1 MLAPRYKKIVR
12 KVMTAMMLVPAE
24 SPVPGLNGW
33 RKAAAA
39 R

>member
-1 MLAPRYKKIVR
+1 MLAPRYMKVLR
-12 KVMTAMMLVPAE
+12 KVMVAMMLVPAE

-33 RKAAAA
+33 RKAAA